1 MASPIGEIVVR
12 SAGSNAKLNLKTE
25 KSDAEKAVES
35 KIMKLEKVENFFG
48 CVAGSGSDFFPIY
61 RKNRNKELERL
72 EQMDKDWDA
81 KNDAEAFQARR
92 EAKAAQDD
100 EAANKKASKRQR
112 KKENAERNKKLRKE

>member
-35 KIMKLEKVENFFG
+35 KILKLEKVENFFG

-61 RKNRNKELERL
+61 RRNRNKELERL
-72 EQMDKDWDA
+72 EQMDKDYDERNA
-81 KNDAEAFQARR
+81 AESFQALR
-92 EAKAAQDD
+92 EAKADADD
-100 EAANKKASKRQR
+100 QATEKRRSKRQR
-112 KKENAERNKKLRKE
+112 KKDNAEKNKKLRK